1 MAATQ
6 KISVTIEASELLWMQ
21 KRAKRLGG
29 NLSAVFTE
37 AARTLRQQEA
47 RQAVLKR
54 LGKSAR
60 VSSEDVTAI
69 RAEWQT

>member
-1 MAATQ
+1 MAGTQ
-6 KISVTIEASELLWMQ
+6 KVSVTIESSELLWMQ

-54 LGKSAR
+54 LGKTAH
-60 VSSEDVTAI
+60 VTPQMAADI
-69 RAEWQT
+69 RAEWEV

>member
-1 MAATQ
+1 VANST
-6 KISVTIEASELLWMQ
+6 KISITIEANELLWMQ

-47 RQAVLKR
+47 RRAILKH
-54 LGKSAR
+54 LGKRAQ
-60 VSSEDVTAI
+60 VTPEEAASL
-69 RAEWQT
+69 RAEWEA